1 MITLL
6 GLKPVTRYEIAISMV
21 FDNKRQTDATYV
33 VQETAPSSSG
43 LVIGDISSTSFKLT
57 WDAIANVETYKVI
70 IRPNVDGF
78 DGSIGEDESHEI
90 TVNDLEP
97 DTSYTVFVSGILFNG
112 IMTDPTASKARTT
125 PLLAPPSANMMRS
138 TRATFTLTAP
148 DVDASFEWDVKLS
161 QGGIKLES
169 GVTLVWNDGQQFD
182 ILGLSPDSEY
192 TVTAQAKFDN
202 AATDLAETA
211 FRTAPMAPSLELRNV
226 QSTAFNILWYKNY
239 PTINYRITIDPPVGD
254 FENGLLFENEDDGED
269 QSDYLSIYEADSVT
283 DYTITLTAILAD
295 GVETDPVSETVQTA
309 FIMEP
314 PRVSDI
320 TETSAYLV
328 WYDHTHGDEEEDYE
342 EEHDEEHNDDE
353 VGSGASDIDEIE
365 VDFGSSHRHARVI
378 NYRINIKYDDFQ
390 VNSFNDSF

>member
-21 FDNKRQTDATYV
+21 FDDKRQTDATYV

-43 LVIGDISSTSFKLT
+43 LVIDDISSTSFKLT
-57 WDAIANVETYKVI
+57 WDAIANVETYKVL
-70 IRPNVDGF
+70 IRPTVTGF
-78 DGSIGEDESHEI
+78 DGSIGADENREI
-90 TVNDLEP
+90 TVTGLEP

-125 PLLAPPSANMMRS
+125 PLLAPPMANMMRS
-138 TRATFTLTAP
+138 SQATFTLTAP
-148 DVDASFEWDVKLS
+148 DVDASFEWDVQVR
-161 QGGIKLES
+161 QGGMESES
-169 GVTLVWNDGQQFD
+169 GATLVWNDEQQFN
-182 ILGLSPDSEY
+182 IVGLSPDTEY
-192 TVTAQAKFDN
+192 TVTAQAKFEN
-202 AATDLAETA
+202 AATDPSEVA

-226 QSTAFNILWYKNY
+226 QSTAFNILWYKTY
-239 PTINYRITIDPPVGD
+239 STINYRITIDPPVGD

-314 PRVSDI
+314 PSVSDI
-320 TETSAYLV
+320 TETAAYLT
-328 WYDHTHGDEEEDYE
+328 WDDHTHGDDEED
-342 EEHDEEHNDDE
+342 HDDDEEA
-353 VGSGASDIDEIE
+353 GSGASDIDEID
-365 VDFGSSHRHARVI
+365 VDFGSTHRHARVI
-378 NYRINIKYDDFQ
+378 NYRINIKYGVFISIKQ
-390 VNSFNDSF
+390 FY